1 MAYRSMSDGASL
13 SSAKKEQEEVKKQLQ
28 DKASDKSAKVS
39 AQAAQGDSPQVA
51 MQKAAVTK
59 QLQKQQQSSQSNMPS
74 NKGGGGGPNT
84 MSRIS
89 AGVNSP
95 GNDKDASVKSS
106 TLQKT
111 LEAGKAT
118 GGDPMSMATA
128 AVVGALEEGKEIRD
142 KRIELE
148 KSAKEEEAKGLSNV
162 GDIWT
167 SLAGQMKG
175 LLR

>member
-1 MAYRSMSDGASL
+1 
-13 SSAKKEQEEVKKQLQ
+13 
-28 DKASDKSAKVS
+28 
-39 AQAAQGDSPQVA
+39 

-74 NKGGGGGPNT
+74 DKGGGGGPNT